1 MDIATP
7 KALQVQPD
15 RGMTI
20 ETMRHTLF
28 ASIILT
34 ITALV
39 APVAARADAISDSRR
54 NAIVTAIEK
63 VSPAVVT
70 LNVVEYQRERVIDP
84 EFWGLFGPR
93 YRTRDRAVAGIGSGF
108 IFDPRGYILTN
119 YHVIQDADEI
129 TSVTLPGGQQLD
141 VEFVG
146 ADERTD
152 IAVVRA
158 KGEKFPHI
166 KLGTSKGLLIG
177 EWVIAIGNP
186 FGTMMRDPQPSV
198 SVGVISANH
207 RRVSREIG
215 GGDRLYQ
222 DLIQTDAAINPGNSG
237 GPLVNANGEVVG
249 VNTMIFSSSGGHQGL
264 GFAIPVDRAKRV
276 AEELIEFGR
285 RRNPWIGIHGEA
297 VEALNPLSIRQ
308 LGLRAERGVVVT
320 EIYRT
325 SPAFEAGLKL
335 GDVIL
340 EMNGIPVAHPS
351 EMDFINWDLFL
362 GDEVKL
368 EVDRT
373 GERKTIAFPIV
384 ELER

>member
-1 MDIATP
+1 MRPSVAIAT
-7 KALQVQPD
+7 LN
-15 RGMTI
+15 
-20 ETMRHTLF
+20 
-28 ASIILT
+28 ILT
-34 ITALV
+34 ALAVPATAG
-39 APVAARADAISDSRR
+39 ADAISDSRR

-84 EFWGLFGPR
+84 DFWGLFGPR
-93 YRTRDRAVAGIGSGF
+93 YRTRDRAVEGIGSGF

-119 YHVIQDADEI
+119 FHVIQDADEI
-129 TSVTLPGGQQLD
+129 TSVTLPGGEQLD
-141 VEFVG
+141 VDFVG

-152 IAVVRA
+152 IAVVKA
-158 KGEKFPHI
+158 KGRDFPYV
-166 KLGTSKGLLIG
+166 KLGTSSDLLIG

-207 RRVSREIG
+207 RRVSRAIG
-215 GGDRLYQ
+215 GGERLYQ

-237 GPLVNANGEVVG
+237 GPLVNARGEVVG

-264 GFAIPVDRAKRV
+264 GFAIPVDRVKRV

-297 VEALNPLSIRQ
+297 VAELTPLAVRQ
-308 LGLRAERGVVVT
+308 LGLQVSTGVVVT
-320 EIYRT
+320 EIYRS
-325 SPAFEAGLKL
+325 SPAFKAGLQL

-340 EMNGIPVAHPS
+340 KMNEIPVAHPS
-351 EMDFINWDLFL
+351 EMDFINWDLFT
-362 GDEVKL
+362 GDEVRL
-368 EVDRT
+368 EVDRM
-373 GERKTIAFPIV
+373 GARKSFAFDIV
-384 ELER
+384 ELEH